1 MIVLH
6 CAAQGLC
13 LIVSPS
19 LFSTFFLILQDF
31 GYFLSRQGA
40 GQAEEVHCFAGG
52 DPMPGDT
59 SARYSPASPSQ
70 CLLCRGHE
78 GVQRLG
84 VSERTGHAAGSHRS
98 ALHGE
103 KCKPTVPVVG
113 SDVSG
118 GCQTSSA
125 TD

>member
-1 MIVLH
+1 MPS
-6 CAAQGLC
+6 
-13 LIVSPS
+13 SP
-19 LFSTFFLILQDF
+19 FSTFFLVSQDF

-40 GQAEEVHCFAGG
+40 GQAEEVRCSAGG
-52 DPMPGDT
+52 DPVPGDT

-70 CLLCRGHE
+70 HLLCHGYE

-84 VSERTGHAAGSHRS
+84 VSEATGHIAKSRGS
-98 ALHGE
+98 ALHRE

-118 GCQTSSA
+118 GCKTSSA
-125 TD
+125 TA